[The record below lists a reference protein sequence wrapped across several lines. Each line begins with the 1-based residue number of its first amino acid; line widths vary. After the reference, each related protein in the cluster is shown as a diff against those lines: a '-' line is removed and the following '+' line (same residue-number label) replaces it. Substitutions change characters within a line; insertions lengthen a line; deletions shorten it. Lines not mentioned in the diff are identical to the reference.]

1 MALRV
6 ERLADNL
13 EGINRR
19 RQKGGASKND
29 LIDLLNAYRTP
40 LGTVNSRPG
49 TSHEF
54 AGPSNTK
61 GLLGFA
67 GKLHVFS
74 HAPQSHSVPNLVVN
88 VLKHP
93 SGGAATISKITSV
106 FPFYGRIYVVA
117 KFTDGVVRHYWLENP
132 EAWAAAHV
140 YDVYGNTSGRSSTVQ
155 PTSPNGYYYD
165 VTLSARVDLKW
176 AKNTEK
182 VANDIVQPTTY
193 NGMYF
198 ILSGSSGT
206 PIKTSNTEPSWPN
219 YDAAMVP
226 GAVVIERRWL
236 SDPDQAP
243 GVPTPSTPP
252 DPSAGNGG
260 PGGGAGNYGP
270 FPPREDT
277 IVFDEP

>member
-1 MALRV
+1 MAIRV

-67 GKLHVFS
+67 GKLHEFS
-74 HAPQSHSVPNLVVN
+74 HAPQSHAIAALVVN

-93 SGGAATISKITSV
+93 TGGAATIAAITSA
-106 FPFYGRIYVVA
+106 FPFFGRIYVVA
-117 KFTDGVVRHYWLENP
+117 RFTDGVVQHYWLQNP
-132 EAWAAAHV
+132 DSWAAQTT
-140 YDVYGNTSGRSSTVQ
+140 YEYGDFVQ
-155 PTSPNGYYYD
+155 PTTPNGYYYEI
-165 VTLSARVDLKW
+165 TNIRADLKW

-182 VANDIVQPTTY
+182 AVNNVVQPTTY
-193 NGMYF
+193 NSRYY
-198 ILSGSSGT
+198 ILDSATGT
-206 PIKTSNTEPSWPN
+206 PIKTSSAEPSWPLVHDPLFN
-219 YDAAMVP
+219 QVL
-226 GAVVIERRWL
+226 ERRWL
-236 SDPDQAP
+236 SDPDAP
-243 GVPTPSTPP
+243 PTTPSTSGPP
-252 DPSAGNGG
+252 DPTAGNGG
-260 PGGGAGNYGP
+260 PRGGAGGYGP
-270 FPPREDT
+270 FPPGHDDT
-277 IVFDEP
+277 IVFIEP